1 MPTGAPK
8 LSEVPT
14 RLVRMTSSPWHSTP
28 APPPEPGVL
37 HIDCGSCAARGPAC
51 DDCMMTSL
59 LGPTDGAADLNGDEQ
74 AALRALSSSGVL
86 PPLRLVVAV
95 PEPEWPDDSW

>member
-1 MPTGAPK
+1 
-8 LSEVPT
+8 
-14 RLVRMTSSPWHSTP
+14 
-28 APPPEPGVL
+28 
-37 HIDCGSCAARGPAC
+37 
-51 DDCMMTSL
+51 MMASL

-86 PPLRLVVAV
+86 PPLRLVVAL